1 MAIKIDIKQFEL
13 ENTKIKKLKIY
24 ISLNIFNKFDIFRIK
39 IDKTKLNKL
48 LNKNTTKMDLSMI
61 KIKDIKELIK
71 NIKVEKAIINSK
83 IGTENPII
91 TSFIVATL
99 VSTLAILFAKT
110 KKPSYKIEPI
120 YINKNYLY
128 LNFNCIFKVKL
139 VHIINISRKLKK
151 KGVVP
156 KYGNT
161 SNRRTHAYS
170 NG

>member
-13 ENTKIKKLKIY
+13 ENTKIKNLKIY
-24 ISLNIFNKFDIFRIK
+24 ISLNIFKKFDIIKIK

-48 LNKNTTKMDLSMI
+48 LSKNTPKMDLSMI
-61 KIKDIKELIK
+61 KIEKIKELIK
-71 NIKVEKAIINSK
+71 NIQVEKIIINSK

-99 VSTLAILFAKT
+99 ASILAILFAKI
-110 KKPSYKIEPI
+110 KKPSYKIEPV
-120 YINKNYLY
+120 YTNKNYLY
-128 LNFNCIFKVKL
+128 LNINCIFKVKL
-139 VHIINISRKLKK
+139 VHIINISKNLKK

-161 SNRRTHAYS
+161 SNRRAYAYS

>member
-13 ENTKIKKLKIY
+13 ENTKIKNLKIY
-24 ISLNIFNKFDIFRIK
+24 ISLNIFNKFDIIKIK

-48 LNKNTTKMDLSMI
+48 LSKNTPKMDLSMI
-61 KIKDIKELIK
+61 KIEKIKELIK
-71 NIKVEKAIINSK
+71 NIQVEKIIINSK
-83 IGTENPII
+83 IGTENLII

-99 VSTLAILFAKT
+99 ASILAILFAKI
-110 KKPSYKIEPI
+110 KKPSYKIEPV
-120 YINKNYLY
+120 YTNKNYLY
-128 LNFNCIFKVKL
+128 LNINCIFKVKL
-139 VHIINISRKLKK
+139 VHIINISKNLKK

-161 SNRRTHAYS
+161 SNRRAYAYS

>member
-13 ENTKIKKLKIY
+13 ENTKIKNLKIY
-24 ISLNIFNKFDIFRIK
+24 IRLNIFNKFDIIKIK

-48 LNKNTTKMDLSMI
+48 LSKNTPKMDLSMI
-61 KIKDIKELIK
+61 KIEKIKELIK
-71 NIKVEKAIINSK
+71 NIQVEKIIIISK

-99 VSTLAILFAKT
+99 ASILAILFAKI
-110 KKPSYKIEPI
+110 KKPSYKIEQV
-120 YINKNYLY
+120 YTNKNYLY
-128 LNFNCIFKVKL
+128 LNINCIFKVKL
-139 VHIINISRKLKK
+139 VHIINISKKLKK

-161 SNRRTHAYS
+161 SNRRAYAYS

>member
-13 ENTKIKKLKIY
+13 ENTKIKNLKIY
-24 ISLNIFNKFDIFRIK
+24 ISLNIFNKLDIIKIK
-39 IDKTKLNKL
+39 IDKNKLNKL
-48 LNKNTTKMDLSMI
+48 LSKNTPKMDLSMI
-61 KIKDIKELIK
+61 KIEKIRELIK
-71 NIKVEKAIINSK
+71 NIQVEKIIINSK

-99 VSTLAILFAKT
+99 ASILAILFAKI
-110 KKPSYKIEPI
+110 KKPSYKIEPV
-120 YINKNYLY
+120 YTNKNYLY
-128 LNFNCIFKVKL
+128 LNINCIFKVKL
-139 VHIINISRKLKK
+139 VHIINISKNLKK

-161 SNRRTHAYS
+161 SNRRAYAYS

>member
-13 ENTKIKKLKIY
+13 ENTKIKNLKIY
-24 ISLNIFNKFDIFRIK
+24 ISLNIFNKLDIIKIK
-39 IDKTKLNKL
+39 IDKNKLNKL
-48 LNKNTTKMDLSMI
+48 LSKNTPKMDLSMI
-61 KIKDIKELIK
+61 KIEKIRELIK
-71 NIKVEKAIINSK
+71 NIQVEKIIINSK

-99 VSTLAILFAKT
+99 ASILAILFAKI
-110 KKPSYKIEPI
+110 KKPSYKIEPV
-120 YINKNYLY
+120 YTNKNYLY
-128 LNFNCIFKVKL
+128 LNIDCIFKVKL
-139 VHIINISRKLKK
+139 VHIINISKNLKK

-161 SNRRTHAYS
+161 SNRRAYAYS

>member
-13 ENTKIKKLKIY
+13 ENTKIKNLKIY
-24 ISLNIFNKFDIFRIK
+24 ISLNIFNKFDIIKIK

-48 LNKNTTKMDLSMI
+48 LSKNTPKMDLSMI
-61 KIKDIKELIK
+61 KIEKIKELIK
-71 NIKVEKAIINSK
+71 NIQVEKIIINSK

-99 VSTLAILFAKT
+99 ASILAILFAKI
-110 KKPSYKIEPI
+110 KKPSYKIEPV
-120 YINKNYLY
+120 YTNKNYLY
-128 LNFNCIFKVKL
+128 LNINCIFKVKL
-139 VHIINISRKLKK
+139 VHIINISKNLKK

-161 SNRRTHAYS
+161 SNRRAYAYS